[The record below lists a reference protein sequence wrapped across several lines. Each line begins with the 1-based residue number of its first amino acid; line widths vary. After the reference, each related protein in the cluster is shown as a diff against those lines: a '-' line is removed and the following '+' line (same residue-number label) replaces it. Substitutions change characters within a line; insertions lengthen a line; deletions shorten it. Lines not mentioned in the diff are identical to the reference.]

1 MLASER
7 QDLILDF
14 KYRLAQLYTQKSA
27 ASKSGDWAL
36 ADAITREI
44 SEVRA
49 QRAEIYDPDTLENL

>member
-14 KYRLAQLYTQKSA
+14 KDHLAQLYIQKSA
-27 ASKSGDWAL
+27 ANKSGDWPL

-49 QRAEIYDPDTLENL
+49 QRAEIYDRDTLENL